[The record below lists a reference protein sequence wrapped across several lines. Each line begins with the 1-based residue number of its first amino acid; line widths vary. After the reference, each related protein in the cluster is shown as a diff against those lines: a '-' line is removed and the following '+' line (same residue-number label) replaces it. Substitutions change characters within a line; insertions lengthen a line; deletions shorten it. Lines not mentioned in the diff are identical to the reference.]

1 MPVPTKLAFVDLT
14 FADIQT
20 HLSELPADTEI
31 IYLDA
36 NKDKLQQITE
46 TLTTRHNIS
55 HIDLYLNSEIEKT
68 SLALQLRPV
77 ANCLTRDS
85 EIILHKLSPSS
96 DISLNKGDILTAK
109 TPPGI
114 TIIEGDGSTDI
125 TEGGAGDS
133 YQIVLNSRPQGIVK
147 ITLNADSELKI
158 TLNPNSPDIPTRR
171 SKDEAPHLIF
181 TPANWN
187 QPQTVTVTAADDK
200 IAQGKHTASIKHTAT
215 GIGYDTISIP
225 DVTVHISDPP
235 ETPQTQNPGQLF
247 NPGGYLTEASDAPAL
262 DIALNF
268 IQQNAEKLGLSAADV
283 DEVTVTNQ
291 YQSEHNSAT
300 HLYLQQQLNGIAV
313 FNGNLNVTLNKDGQI
328 LYIGNRFAGKI
339 EQTINRTTPVIEA
352 GVAVQNALTD
362 LGLTGNFQPEII
374 ENKGGVSQETIFNG
388 GEFSTQN
395 IPVKL
400 MYDIQQNGQVRLVWH
415 TIINNPQF
423 WGEVNI
429 DAETGE
435 VLRKANYENH
445 ASYNVIPLPKVSP
458 LDSPFQLVTDPHLAN
473 PAASPYGWHDTDG
486 QPGAEY
492 TITRGNNTYTYEDKA
507 GKNKPGY
514 SPDGGAGLNF
524 NSAYDATLGA
534 DAAAN
539 LNAVITNTFYWTNIS
554 HDIFYRYGFTEAAGN
569 FQVNNYGKGGEGND
583 AVLAEAL
590 DSFNLG
596 ARNNANFATPPD
608 GRNPRMQMY
617 ASNAA
622 GNPLR
627 STDLEAPTILHEY
640 AHGVTNRLTGGPAN
654 SAALQNQQ
662 SRGMGEGWGDFF
674 GFALTRELAAN
685 KDNRNLDYIDGVYAL
700 PPSWR
705 SRPYNTKITETG
717 FQGKPETHSY
727 GDIQNRLNNPHR
739 MGETWMATLV
749 DLYWNFVDPNGD
761 GVNDSFGDLYTGNGG
776 NNKVIQLVMDGL
788 KIQPANPS
796 FLDARDAILQADVLN
811 NKGAN
816 RKIIWETFARRGMG
830 FSAKAGADSN
840 SVDVTEAFDLP
851 PDLVTPKPTG
861 TIVFTKDSYV
871 IDEGNTGTNN
881 SVIVKVARL
890 DGTSGAASVEVG
902 LDDGT
907 ATVGTASPADYDNS
921 SFAIKIEFAD
931 GEGGEKAVTIPI
943 FGDTDFEPNETINLQ
958 LARAIGA
965 NLGGQITT
973 TLTLNNDDAPAA
985 GTLEFT
991 SDTYSAAEGN
1001 SGGPVDAIVA
1011 SVKRT
1016 GGTDGIVTVQ
1026 VGLNAYAG
1034 TDDSEATADEDYTNN
1049 LPITLTFNAGE
1060 TQKDVVIPIVG
1071 DIVVEPDEFIAL
1083 ELSGA
1088 TGGAN
1093 IGPVSSATYTIT
1105 NDDTPPA
1112 SGIFEFVDAFRS
1124 AAEGN
1129 TGTAVNAVIATVQRT
1144 GGSSGVATV
1153 DVLLDTAFTD
1163 AEAGTDFTN
1172 NLPITLTFNDGE
1184 TQKDVVVPI
1193 VGDTIFEQ
1201 EEYIALEL
1209 ANPTGG
1215 AQISEEKYY
1224 ADYGI
1229 ENDDADATPQ
1239 PGVIEFTESFYQ
1251 ANEGNTGTP
1260 DVIVATVKRTGGS
1273 SGIVTAEVVLDPDFS
1288 SATAGDDYTNN
1299 LPITVTFA
1307 DGDTAEKNIVI
1318 PIVGDT
1324 VAEED
1329 EFLSLQLQN
1338 PTGGATL
1345 GENFFADYQITNDDN
1360 SPGIVQFTTTTYAN
1374 AEGNSGSTNQL
1385 VAQVERIGGTAGQV
1399 TVEVQYDDFLAG
1411 EIDTA
1416 VPGEDFTNNLPIT
1429 VTFADGESG
1438 VKDVQIA
1445 ILGDTTFEEDEYVDL
1460 MLMNAT
1466 GGAEISEDGQYTS
1479 YLIQNDDTEV
1489 TPTPTPE
1496 PTPTPTPNPT
1506 PTPTPNPT
1514 PTPTPTPAT
1523 DSTTGSISDILPN
1536 PNLNPTPSPVPS
1548 PNSANNTVEGNEV
1561 NDALNGTDGNDAI
1574 NGENGDDL
1582 LMGMGGNDN
1591 FAGGD
1596 GNDVAFGNLG
1606 ADLLQ
1611 GGSGDDTL
1619 FGGKDNDSLFGEA
1632 GKDWLFGN
1640 LGNDS
1645 LDGGDD
1651 NDRLFGNQGDD
1662 FLDGG
1667 NGNDTLYGG
1676 KENDFLIGR
1685 LGDDILLGDLGND
1698 SLDGGDGNDL
1708 LFGNQGDDFLDGGAG
1723 SDTLAGGKEND
1734 VLRGGIGNDLLLGN
1748 VGNDSLDGGDSN
1760 DVIYGNSGVD
1770 LLDGAVGDD
1779 TLYGG
1784 KENDSLIGNTGN
1796 DWLYG
1801 DLGND
1806 SLRGGDGTD
1815 YFVLGSGFGA
1825 DTVVDFAAGSDLL
1838 VLANNLTF
1846 GQLSITDGSAGA
1858 LISIAGTNELLA
1870 TLNGVSA
1877 TTISSGSFI

>member
-20 HLSELPADTEI
+20 RLGELPADTEV

-46 TLTTRHNIS
+46 TLTSRHNIS

-77 ANCLTRDS
+77 ANSLTRES

-96 DISLNKGDILTAK
+96 DISLNKGEILTAK

-133 YQIVLNSRPQGIVK
+133 YQIVLNSRPQSAVK

-158 TLNPNSPDIPTRR
+158 TLNPNTPDIPTRR

-181 TPANWN
+181 TPDNWN
-187 QPQTVTVTAADDK
+187 QPQTVTVTAADDEV
-200 IAQGKHTASIKHTAT
+200 AQIKHTASIKHTAT

-225 DVTVHISDPP
+225 DVTVNISDPP
-235 ETPQTQNPGQLF
+235 ETPQTQNLGQLF
-247 NPGGYLTEASDAPAL
+247 NPGGYLTEASDAPPL
-262 DIALNF
+262 EIALNF

-283 DEVTVTNQ
+283 DELTVTDQ
-291 YQSEHNSAT
+291 YQSEHNGAT
-300 HLYLQQQLNGIAV
+300 HIYLQQELNGITV

-328 LYIGNRFAGKI
+328 LNIGNRFAGNL
-339 EQTINRTTPVIEA
+339 EQKINRSTPIIEA
-352 GVAVQNALTD
+352 GVAVQNALND
-362 LGLTGNFQPEII
+362 LGLTGTSQPQLL
-374 ENKGGVSQETIFNG
+374 ENKGGISQETIFTG

-395 IPVKL
+395 IPAKL
-400 MYDIQQNGQVRLVWH
+400 MYDIQENGQVRLVWH

-435 VLRKANYENH
+435 VLRKVNYQNN
-445 ASYNVIPLPKVSP
+445 ATYNVIPLPKVSP
-458 LDSPFQLVTDPHLAN
+458 LDSPFQLITDPHLAN

-507 GKNKPGY
+507 GQDKPGY

-524 NSAYDATLGA
+524 NSTYDATLGA

-569 FQVNNYGKGGEGND
+569 FQVNNYGKDGKGND
-583 AVLAEAL
+583 AVFAEAL
-590 DSFNLG
+590 DNFNG
-596 ARNNANFATPPD
+596 GDRNNANFATPPD
-608 GRNPRMQMY
+608 GENPRMQMY
-617 ASNAA
+617 ASNPA

-627 STDLEAPTILHEY
+627 TTDLDTVVLFHEY

-654 SAALQNQQ
+654 SASLDNQQ
-662 SRGMGEGWGDFF
+662 SAGMGEGWGDFF
-674 GFALTRELAAN
+674 GLAFTMQPTN
-685 KDNRNLDYIDGVYAL
+685 NRNQDYFVGTYAFPPRGV
-700 PPSWR
+700 R
-705 SRPYNTKITETG
+705 SRAYNEKITDNEST
-717 FQGKPETHSY
+717 FTY
-727 GDIQNRLNNPHR
+727 GDIKNRLESAPHAV
-739 MGETWMATLV
+739 GEVWAATLV
-749 DLYWNFVDPNGD
+749 DLYWNFVDPNKD
-761 GVNDSFGDLYTGNGG
+761 GINDSFGDIYTGNGG

-811 NKGAN
+811 NNGAN

-830 FSAKAGADSN
+830 FSAKANAGSN

-851 PDLVTPKPTG
+851 ADLTTPKPTG
-861 TIVFTKDSYV
+861 TIVFTKDSYTV
-871 IDEGNTGTNN
+871 DEGNTGTNN

-890 DGTSGAASVEVG
+890 DGTTGAASVEVG
-902 LDDGT
+902 LAGGT
-907 ATVGTASPADYDNS
+907 ATAGTASPADYDNT
-921 SFAIKIEFAD
+921 SFPIKIDFAD
-931 GEGGEKAVTIPI
+931 GEGGEKTVTVPI

-965 NLGGQITT
+965 NLGSQITT

-991 SDTYSAAEGN
+991 SATYSAAEGN

-1016 GGTDGIVTVQ
+1016 GGTDGTVTVQ
-1026 VGLNAYAG
+1026 VRLKAYAG
-1034 TDDSEATADEDYTNN
+1034 TDGLEATAGEDYTNN

-1083 ELSGA
+1083 ELNGV

-1105 NDDTPPA
+1105 NDDTPPTT
-1112 SGIFEFVDAFRS
+1112 GIFEFVDAFRS

-1153 DVLLDTAFTD
+1153 DVLLDTAFSD

-1193 VGDTIFEQ
+1193 VGDTIFEP

-1260 DVIVATVKRTGGS
+1260 DVIIAKVKRTGGS

-1288 SATAGDDYTNN
+1288 SATPGDDYTNN

-1307 DGDTAEKNIVI
+1307 DGDTAEKDIVI

-1329 EFLSLQLQN
+1329 EFLSFQLQN

-1345 GENFFADYQITNDDN
+1345 GENFFTDYQITNDDN

-1374 AEGNSGSTNQL
+1374 PEGNSGSTNQL
-1385 VAQVERIGGTAGQV
+1385 VAQVERVGGTAGQV

-1438 VKDVQIA
+1438 IKDVQIA
-1445 ILGDTTFEEDEYVDL
+1445 IVGDATFEEDEYVDL
-1460 MLMNAT
+1460 MLGNAT

-1479 YLIQNDDTEV
+1479 YLIQNDDIEV

-1496 PTPTPTPNPT
+1496 PTPTPTP
-1506 PTPTPNPT
+1506 
-1514 PTPTPTPAT
+1514 TPTPAIPPST
-1523 DSTTGSISDILPN
+1523 ENDSSDTNGSISDILPD
-1536 PNLNPTPSPVPS
+1536 PNLNPIQSPVPS

-1591 FAGGD
+1591 FASGD

-1606 ADLLQ
+1606 ADLIQ
-1611 GGSGDDTL
+1611 AGSGDDTL
-1619 FGGKDNDSLFGEA
+1619 FGGKDNDALFGEA
-1632 GKDWLFGN
+1632 GNDWLFGN

-1651 NDRLFGNQGDD
+1651 NDLLFGNQGDD

-1676 KENDFLIGR
+1676 KENDLLIGR

-1708 LFGNQGDDFLDGGAG
+1708 LFGNQGDDFLDGGTG

-1734 VLRGGIGNDLLLGN
+1734 VLRGGLGNDLLLGN
-1748 VGNDSLDGGDSN
+1748 VGNDSIDGGDGN
-1760 DVIYGNSGVD
+1760 DVIGGNSGVD
-1770 LLDGAVGDD
+1770 LLDGSVGDD

-1806 SLRGGDGTD
+1806 SLRGGDGSD

-1838 VLANNLTF
+1838 VLGNNLTF

-1870 TLNGVSA
+1870 TLSGVSA
-1877 TTISSGSFI
+1877 STISSGSFI